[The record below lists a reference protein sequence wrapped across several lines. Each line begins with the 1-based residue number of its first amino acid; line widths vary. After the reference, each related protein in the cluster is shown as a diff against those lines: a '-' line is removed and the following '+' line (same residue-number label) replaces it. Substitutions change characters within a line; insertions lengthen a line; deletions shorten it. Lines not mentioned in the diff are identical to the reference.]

1 MPRQKKLPSS
11 NKTSRDR
18 VVYEV
23 QTPHQGVRR
32 IEAESTQELRE
43 ALAPLLPEVE
53 LYAVQAIARL
63 ASQERATISTGQWG
77 IRRIGVMTFQADD
90 AETNTEPVSR
100 SRGRGPRVQ
109 SQLEQ
114 SEATA
119 PVAASVTSPL
129 LARATELGRQEGK
142 DDAGVTAGSELQPL
156 TF

>member
-90 AETNTEPVSR
+90 RVMSTESVLR
-100 SRGRGPRVQ
+100 SRGHIPRVQ
-109 SQLEQ
+109 SKVEQ
-114 SEATA
+114 GESSA
-119 PVAASVTSPL
+119 PVGTSIDSPISVQ
-129 LARATELGRQEGK
+129 ATEL
-142 DDAGVTAGSELQPL
+142 
-156 TF
+156 